1 MKKTNMI
8 DCRDIIR
15 LRFDLGLTHRQIASS
30 TGVAS
35 GTVANVLKRV
45 TEAGLGQWP
54 LPKDLDETALR
65 ARLYPSGGANK
76 ALRQQRP
83 DWDEVIKGLKEPRG
97 RRRAKMTQRQLWVEY
112 RDEIEAQ
119 GGVAYSYSRFCAKL
133 KDLLLAEPA
142 AAEMRFDYAPGQY
155 AMSDFSGKTLSLRDK
170 SGGVVD
176 VEIFVA
182 VLPYSNLI
190 YAEAVLDQKINSWAM
205 AHRRALEYFKGVPK
219 CLIIDNLKSGV
230 TRPDRE
236 EPHLNATFREFAQ
249 HYGLAILP
257 ARPCRPTDKGAA
269 ESAVRTVQSRI
280 LLALRDM
287 AFYSLEA
294 MNKAIWQELEKLNE
308 GKMANGESRRA
319 LFEAS
324 ERAALA
330 ALPINP
336 WNWGEWT
343 VRKVARNCHI
353 SVERNH
359 YSVPFAHIGREVD
372 VRKSERMI
380 EVFLEGGGERIAV
393 HPRKRGK
400 NLYTTRDEHM
410 PRRLNAVQHIRSP
423 DYGNVL
429 LQQAGEI
436 GPNALAWAER
446 AFASRDFP
454 EQAFTSVQG
463 MIRLAE
469 KHGDNRI
476 DAICIE
482 ALDHEKFAS
491 GFLRDRVAN
500 GGPTTMSMSVEPT
513 EAIPEHSNIRGP
525 NYYSAPRKGARTS

>member
-76 ALRQQRP
+76 AFQQQRP

-97 RRRAKMTQRQLWVEY
+97 RRRARMTQRQLWVEY
-112 RDEIEAQ
+112 RDEVEAQ

-269 ESAVRTVQSRI
+269 ESAVRTVQSPPPPPCKFTFKSDPF
-280 LLALRDM
+280 LPPNNGPHCGTEGQ
-287 AFYSLEA
+287 LER
-294 MNKAIWQELEKLNE
+294 
-308 GKMANGESRRA
+308 SR
-319 LFEAS
+319 S
-324 ERAALA
+324 
-330 ALPINP
+330 
-336 WNWGEWT
+336 
-343 VRKVARNCHI
+343 
-353 SVERNH
+353 
-359 YSVPFAHIGREVD
+359 
-372 VRKSERMI
+372 
-380 EVFLEGGGERIAV
+380 
-393 HPRKRGK
+393 
-400 NLYTTRDEHM
+400 
-410 PRRLNAVQHIRSP
+410 
-423 DYGNVL
+423 
-429 LQQAGEI
+429 
-436 GPNALAWAER
+436 
-446 AFASRDFP
+446 
-454 EQAFTSVQG
+454 
-463 MIRLAE
+463 
-469 KHGDNRI
+469 
-476 DAICIE
+476 
-482 ALDHEKFAS
+482 
-491 GFLRDRVAN
+491 
-500 GGPTTMSMSVEPT
+500 
-513 EAIPEHSNIRGP
+513 
-525 NYYSAPRKGARTS
+525 RTSPQDEPSHSFLCRYHPWLPFHRCPMRRSFYNQRGGQI